1 MAIIGRLYVVTLSL
15 LSFFCP
21 LLFFELGVRR
31 NLRFTAGSGVSARLL
46 LRRLFCYT
54 LLLYIR
60 SMSVHALEPLL
71 LIFVGFLFIEMCG
84 TPPRLAMRLRLLLER
99 YAFSTQSSKAIDEAK
114 KVFDLRTIR
123 LEGWSYLDGE
133 CEQAHAADLKERI
146 K

>member
-31 NLRFTAGSGVSARLL
+31 NLRFTAGTGVSARLL
-46 LRRLFCYT
+46 LRHLFCYT

-99 YAFSTQSSKAIDEAK
+99 YPFSAHSLPRLPMKPRRYSTCVPSDSKGGVTLTESVSRLTPPISK
-114 KVFDLRTIR
+114 K
-123 LEGWSYLDGE
+123 G
-133 CEQAHAADLKERI
+133 
-146 K
+146 